1 MFGLSNA
8 QLDCCNLDVLKHFI
22 LTTMTSSAAVI
33 QILLVDDQS
42 IIRQGLKALLELEPD
57 LQVVGDAEN
66 GHVALQ
72 QVEML
77 HPDVVLLD
85 LRMPIMDGIATTAA
99 LRQSHPAMPILILTT
114 FDDQEYVTQ
123 ALRLGASGYLLKDTP
138 SEELAQAI
146 RAVHKGYSQFGPG
159 IVQKAI
165 AHASPIAPPF
175 IPPGFADL
183 TPRER
188 EVLCLIAQ
196 GASNREIA
204 ESLYL
209 SEGTVKNHVTSI
221 LGRLNVRDRTQAAIV
236 ASALLPLLETEGS
249 D

>member
-1 MFGLSNA
+1 MAS
-8 QLDCCNLDVLKHFI
+8 
-22 LTTMTSSAAVI
+22 VI

-57 LQVVGDAEN
+57 MVVVGDAEN
-66 GHVALQ
+66 GQVAIESVNALA
-72 QVEML
+72 
-77 HPDVVLLD
+77 PDVVVLD
-85 LRMPIMDGIATTAA
+85 LRMPIMDGIATTTA
-99 LRQSHPAMPILILTT
+99 LRQSHPTLPILILTT

-123 ALRLGASGYLLKDTP
+123 ALRSGASGYLLKDTP

-146 RAVHKGYSQFGPG
+146 RAVHKGYTQFGPG
-159 IVQKAI
+159 IMQKAI
-165 AHASPIAPPF
+165 APASPIAPE
-175 IPPGFADL
+175 IPPGFAEL

-188 EVLCLIAQ
+188 QVLRLIAQ

-204 ESLYL
+204 EFLYL

-236 ASALLPLLETEGS
+236 AGS
-249 D
+249 LSPQLQGERE